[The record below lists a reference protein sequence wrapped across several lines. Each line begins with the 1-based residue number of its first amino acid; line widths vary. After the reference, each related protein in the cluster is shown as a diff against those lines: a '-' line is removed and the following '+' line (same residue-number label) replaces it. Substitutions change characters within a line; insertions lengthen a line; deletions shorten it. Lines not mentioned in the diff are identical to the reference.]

1 MAYRHGICTSM
12 VDSTTDRLGV
22 LKLQLNNI
30 GRNRFGGNE
39 NQTFFVLAETII
51 GGNENRVF
59 WRKR

>member
-1 MAYRHGICTSM
+1 M